1 MKISIHQEF
10 DSNEILLL
18 QSLINCKIESFLFN
32 ENERKEGNREIYIFS
47 PASITLFL
55 NDGTYVQFKI
65 IHLYIMPEL
74 ETQQLCASRIIKSS
88 QDMSN
93 EIPINFKIKKI
104 EIYSKPVKEI
114 LDYLYAREIFNKYIS
129 KCEDPFHLDS
139 KTCQMLILNN
149 ENGDRICIEAN
160 QYNGSS
166 IFLSLSDDLV
176 YKKVNSIYP
185 PSSNHD
191 YVNKMC
197 FELQYSIT

>member
-10 DSNEILLL
+10 DSNEILVL

-32 ENERKEGNREIYIFS
+32 ENERKVDNQEIYIYS
-47 PASITLFL
+47 PASINLLL

-65 IHLYIMPEL
+65 IHLYTMPEL
-74 ETQQLCASRIIKSS
+74 ETQQLCVSHISKSS
-88 QDMSN
+88 NDMSN
-93 EIPINFKIKKI
+93 EIHINFKIKKI
-104 EIYSKPVKEI
+104 EIYSKPVKEN

-139 KTCQMLILNN
+139 KTCQMLILYN

-166 IFLSLSDDLV
+166 IYLSLRDDLV
-176 YKKVNSIYP
+176 HKKVNSIYP
-185 PSSNHD
+185 PSSNPD
-191 YVNKMC
+191 YLNKMC
-197 FELQYSIT
+197 FELRYSIT

>member
-18 QSLINCKIESFLFN
+18 QSLINCKIESFLCN

-65 IHLYIMPEL
+65 IHLYTMPEL
-74 ETQQLCASRIIKSS
+74 ETQQLCVSRIIKSS

-114 LDYLYAREIFNKYIS
+114 LYYLYAREIFNKYIS

-139 KTCQMLILNN
+139 KTCQMLILYN

-166 IFLSLSDDLV
+166 IYLSLRDDLV
-176 YKKVNSIYP
+176 HKKVNSIYP
-185 PSSNHD
+185 PSSNPD
-191 YVNKMC
+191 YLNKMC

>member
-65 IHLYIMPEL
+65 IHLYTMPEL
-74 ETQQLCASRIIKSS
+74 ETQQLCVSRIIKSS

-104 EIYSKPVKEI
+104 EIYSKPVKDI

-139 KTCQMLILNN
+139 KTCQMLILYN
-149 ENGDRICIEAN
+149 EYGDRICIEAN

-166 IFLSLSDDLV
+166 IYLSLRDDLV
-176 YKKVNSIYP
+176 HKKVNSIYP
-185 PSSNHD
+185 PSSNPD
-191 YVNKMC
+191 YLNKMC

>member
-65 IHLYIMPEL
+65 IHLYTMPEL
-74 ETQQLCASRIIKSS
+74 ETQQLCVSRIIKSS

-114 LDYLYAREIFNKYIS
+114 LDYLYASEIFNKYIS

-139 KTCQMLILNN
+139 KTCQMLILYN
-149 ENGDRICIEAN
+149 EYGDRICIEAN

-166 IFLSLSDDLV
+166 IYLSLRDDLV
-176 YKKVNSIYP
+176 HKKVNSIYP
-185 PSSNHD
+185 PSSNPD
-191 YVNKMC
+191 YLNKMC